1 MARQSCAMVPR
12 WQFLATLLRPVFSAS
27 HLQHVSDLHL
37 KFAIRPHH
45 VWKYGS
51 HIPSGDNKNLKP
63 ALVVLYDVQPENGSG
78 LFLQPEDLYGSVTVR
93 EFTLLPYLPT
103 RKHRWTDFKV
113 IVLCS
118 FQKWLETINAHS
130 APRCE
135 VCRYR
140 IHTRKSYRVSL
151 LQISLEPST
160 SYSIHFFATHA
171 HTIAT
176 CFAVVS
182 ILYHLFLVFQLL
194 TWNSVNLNIIH

>member
-1 MARQSCAMVPR
+1 VKPVVIRRGAPNSRTDLSHWWAEAPYCGDIWRTYCCLISFFPIVDICLSCEDMARQSCAMVPR

-103 RKHRWTDFKV
+103 RKHR
-113 IVLCS
+113 
-118 FQKWLETINAHS
+118 
-130 APRCE
+130 
-135 VCRYR
+135 
-140 IHTRKSYRVSL
+140 
-151 LQISLEPST
+151 
-160 SYSIHFFATHA
+160 
-171 HTIAT
+171 
-176 CFAVVS
+176 
-182 ILYHLFLVFQLL
+182 
-194 TWNSVNLNIIH
+194 